1 VASFLVAAF
10 KKGRFCRMNHF
21 LTRAAPLLRLPALTA
36 VLAAAPH
43 APPLVGEEEGEEEE
57 EEEKEGDEVEEGEGE
72 DGKATL
78 KTCFFRLEPNTA
90 SLWEV
95 TAWLRRG
102 ARGRGLAALMQLEV
116 RCDELGALDLSS
128 EGGGGEEVAEAV
140 ARLLG
145 AAMALPGLETLTVAW
160 ALPAGDE
167 TEEAEE
173 EIRDTAWRV
182 LRRGPPPPPGHYL
195 DAVLMHMGGAAD
207 PNPHG
212 PPRRLGL
219 LTVACRLPGALPGVM
234 ATGQPNHFHYR
245 IIENLGWRP
254 LYVGDLMVYHCLR
267 LAEPAPWPEQ
277 GVMEADDFHAYDVT
291 HHAP

>member
-1 VASFLVAAF
+1 
-10 KKGRFCRMNHF
+10 M
-21 LTRAAPLLRLPALTA
+21 
-36 VLAAAPH
+36 
-43 APPLVGEEEGEEEE
+43 EEEE
-57 EEEKEGDEVEEGEGE
+57 EGDEVEE

-90 SLWEV
+90 SLGEV

-116 RCDELGALDLSS
+116 RCDELGVLDLSS
-128 EGGGGEEVAEAV
+128 EGGGGGEEVAGAV

-145 AAMALPGLETLTVAW
+145 AAVSLTGLETVTVAW
-160 ALPAGDE
+160 ALPAGAE
-167 TEEAEE
+167 AAEAEE

-182 LRRGPPPPPGHYL
+182 LRRGPPPSPGHYL
-195 DAVLMHMGGAAD
+195 DAVLMHMKDAAD

-219 LTVACRLPGALPGVM
+219 LTVACRLPGGLPGVM

-267 LAEPAPWPEQ
+267 LAEPGAVA
-277 GVMEADDFHAYDVT
+277 GAGHDGGG
-291 HHAP
+291 